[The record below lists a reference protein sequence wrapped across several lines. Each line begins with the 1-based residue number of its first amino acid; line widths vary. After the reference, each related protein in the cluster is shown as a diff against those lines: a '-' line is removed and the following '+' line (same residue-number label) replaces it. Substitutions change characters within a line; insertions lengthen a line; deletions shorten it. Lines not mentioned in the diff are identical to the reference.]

1 MSSRTTPSAM
11 PTSAPSW
18 RLRDVG
24 SGPLVDPPPGAAV
37 IGVGESAHFV
47 AELNAVRIE
56 VAVDLVR
63 RGVVTH
69 LALELGD
76 DEAPLIQ
83 PWLRGLDDRPL
94 RDVVGPLTHLL
105 YGTVLTGLRDA
116 LEPDQVPEVLGV
128 DLPTSLTIEPSLAP
142 LADLLARLDP
152 DSADAVAR
160 ARTLASGVVGGSAA
174 ASATSWLSMDPATQD
189 RLTIALARLA
199 ARVEALAA
207 VHAGTEQDPDW
218 QAAVVHARAARSTDL
233 MLRAMAELFSG
244 EGVPADTTLR
254 EHHVSERLLAAVD
267 GLGPDERILYLAHD
281 NHLQKAPVVFD
292 GELAAYPVGQVLAA
306 RLGPRYHAVALT
318 HLGPDVPEMVVPAPT
333 SVGFSVEVV
342 AAAPVEDGSLEAVA
356 SGDSSEPVR
365 VLGPTGAAPAG
376 ATTSIRSQSAVAE
389 IPADAFD
396 AVLVVPRATLDRA
409 AEGLRG

>member
-11 PTSAPSW
+11 PTAAPSW

-83 PWLRGLDDRPL
+83 PWLRGVDGRPL

-142 LADLLARLDP
+142 LADLLARLDL

-174 ASATSWLSMDPATQD
+174 ASATSWLAMDPATQD
-189 RLTIALARLA
+189 RLTVALARLA

-207 VHAGTEQDPDW
+207 VHAGTEHGPDW

-292 GELAAYPVGQVLAA
+292 GELAAHPVGQVLAA

-333 SVGFSVEVV
+333 SVGFSVELVP
-342 AAAPVEDGSLEAVA
+342 ASPVTDGSIEGVA
-356 SGDSSEPVR
+356 SADDEADVQ
-365 VLGPTGAAPAG
+365 VLRPTGLARAA

-396 AVLVVPRATLDRA
+396 AVLVVPRATLDEA
-409 AEGLRG
+409 ADGLRG